1 MVKIKRILVHLRL
14 AVPQRFDTPKVKK
27 IRNYLA
33 EDKSLVQIGEGTYGS
48 DNLVIHNWDLSTKAS
63 IGKYC
68 QIADDVHIFLGG
80 NHDWNRITTFPFS
93 SDSRID
99 NLFGTKG
106 GSAFSN
112 GDIEIGNDV
121 WIGSHASIM
130 SGVKIGNGAVI
141 GAYSH
146 VIRDIRPYEIVIGNP
161 ARHMGF
167 RFSQEIVDYLLL
179 LAWWDWDVQKIIDN
193 LNFLLGV
200 PELSRIEQM
209 MRE

>member
-1 MVKIKRILVHLRL
+1 MAKIKRILVRLRL
-14 AVPQRFDTPKVKK
+14 AFPHRFDSPRVKK
-27 IRNYLA
+27 LRSYIA
-33 EDKSLVQIGEGTYGS
+33 ENESLVQIGEGTYGS

-68 QIADDVHIFLGG
+68 QIADDVHLFLGG
-80 NHDWNRITTFPFS
+80 NHDWNRVTTFPFS
-93 SDSRID
+93 EDSKVD

-112 GDIEIGNDV
+112 GDIEIGHDV
-121 WIGSHASIM
+121 WIGSHTSIM
-130 SGVKIGNGAVI
+130 SGVKVGTGAVI

-146 VIRDIRPYEIVIGNP
+146 VMRDIKPYEIVIGNP

-167 RFSQEIVDYLLL
+167 RFSQEIAEKLLL

-193 LNFLLGV
+193 LNFLLEI
-200 PELSRIEQM
+200 PDSSWIEEL

>member
-1 MVKIKRILVHLRL
+1 MLIKIKRRLISLRL
-14 AVPQRFDTPKVKK
+14 VMPKRFDTPKVRKV
-27 IRNYLA
+27 RSYLA
-33 EDKSLVQIGEGTYGS
+33 KEASLMQIGEGTYGS
-48 DNLVIHNWDLSTKAS
+48 DHVVIHNWDLSTKVS

-68 QIADDVHIFLGG
+68 QIADNVHIFLGG

-99 NLFGTKG
+99 NLFGTQ
-106 GSAFSN
+106 SESTFSN

-130 SGVKIGNGAVI
+130 SGVRIGSGAVI

-146 VIRDIRPYEIVIGNP
+146 VMRDVKPYEIVIGNP

-167 RFSQEIVDYLLL
+167 RFSEEIVEKLLS

-193 LNFLLGV
+193 LDFLLDIPKPSGIE
-200 PELSRIEQM
+200 ELY
-209 MRE
+209 